1 MLILEIPSSTTKL
14 KKMRETIHNEVR
26 KIIDKAIDLRHR
38 FHEIPESSFEEN
50 RTSHLIVRELQQM
63 GLDVEEKIAGTGVAT
78 NIKGELSGH
87 TIALRADM
95 DALNIEEKSSKP
107 YASKHKGFSHS
118 CGHDGHIVCL
128 LEAARILVKLRKQLT
143 GTVRVI
149 FQPGE
154 ENGTGAQSMIDAGA
168 LGDPLPSAIFALHAW
183 PHLESGV
190 VASRPGNITSAID
203 YFSITVKGKGGHG
216 ARPHESISPIIS
228 ISLIAQKISA
238 LTNNG
243 VNGRYPCVVSVGMIQ
258 GGTAPNIIPDHASI
272 QGTIRSLNET
282 NRQKT
287 LEKFNKAVNKIAI
300 QQNVQVAIDFIKYG
314 PPVHNN
320 PDLYH
325 LFEKV
330 SEHLLIPEKRAYI
343 TQQSMGSEDFG
354 NYTQLIPGILIRLGM
369 GKSSPPLHTSKFD
382 FCDKSL
388 DAGITILVGLAMK
401 ATENDFKISTT

>member
-1 MLILEIPSSTTKL
+1 MKD
-14 KKMRETIHNEVR
+14 TIHNEVR

-50 RTSHLIVRELQQM
+50 KTSHLIVQELQQM
-63 GLDVEEKIAGTGVAT
+63 GLDVEKGIAGTGVAAD
-78 NIKGELSGH
+78 IKGKRPGN
-87 TIALRADM
+87 TIVLRADM
-95 DALNIEEKSSKP
+95 DALNIEEQTSSP

-128 LEAARILVKLRKQLT
+128 LETARILVKLRERLA
-143 GTVRVI
+143 GTVRVL

-154 ENGTGAQSMIDAGA
+154 ENGTGAQAMIDAGA
-168 LGDPLPSAIFALHAW
+168 LGSPMPSAIFALHAW

-190 VASRPGNITSAID
+190 VASKPGNITAAID
-203 YFSITVKGKGGHG
+203 YFRITIKGKGGHG

-228 ISLIAQKISA
+228 ASHIVQKISA
-238 LTNNG
+238 LTNKGDNG
-243 VNGRYPCVVSVGMIQ
+243 EYPCVVSVGMIQ
-258 GGTAPNIIPDHASI
+258 GGTEPNAIPDHASI
-272 QGTIRSLNET
+272 EGTIRSLNET
-282 NRQKT
+282 NRRKT
-287 LEKFNKAVNKIAI
+287 LEKFNKTVKAIGI

-320 PDLYH
+320 PDLYR

-330 SEHLLIPEKRAYI
+330 GEDLLVPEKRAYI

-354 NYTQLIPGILIRLGM
+354 NYTQLLPGLLIRLGM
-369 GKSSPPLHTSKFD
+369 GKSSPPLHTSRFD

-401 ATENDFKISTT
+401 ATESDSKEA

>member
-1 MLILEIPSSTTKL
+1 
-14 KKMRETIHNEVR
+14 MRDTIHNEVR

-50 RTSHLIVRELQQM
+50 KTSHLIIQELQQM
-63 GLDVEEKIAGTGVAT
+63 GLDVEEGIAGTGVAA
-78 NIKGELSGH
+78 NIKGKLPGN
-87 TIALRADM
+87 TIVLRADM
-95 DALNIEEKSSKP
+95 DALNIEEETSKP

-128 LEAARILVKLRKQLT
+128 LEAARILVKLRERLA
-143 GTVRVI
+143 GTVRVL

-154 ENGTGAQSMIDAGA
+154 ENGTGAQAMIDSGA
-168 LGDPLPSAIFALHAW
+168 LGRPLPSAIFALHAW

-190 VASRPGNITSAID
+190 VASKPGNITAAID

-228 ISLIAQKISA
+228 ASHIVQKISA
-238 LTNNG
+238 LTNKG
-243 VNGRYPCVVSVGMIQ
+243 DNGRYPCVVSVGMVQ
-258 GGTAPNIIPDHASI
+258 GGAQPNVIPDHVSI
-272 QGTIRSLNET
+272 QGTIRSINET

-287 LEKFNKAVNKIAI
+287 LEKFNKTVKKIGI

-314 PPVHNN
+314 PPVNNN

-325 LFEKV
+325 LFERV
-330 SEHLLIPEKRAYI
+330 GEDLLVPEKRAYI

-354 NYTQLIPGILIRLGM
+354 NYTQLLPGLLIRLGM
-369 GKSSPPLHTSKFD
+369 GKSSPLLHTSRFD

-388 DAGITILVGLAMK
+388 DAGITILVGLSMK
-401 ATENDFKISTT
+401 ATENDFKISTP

>member
-1 MLILEIPSSTTKL
+1 
-14 KKMRETIHNEVR
+14 MRDTIHNEVR

-38 FHEIPESSFEEN
+38 FHEIPERSFEEN
-50 RTSHLIVRELQQM
+50 KTSHLIVQELQQM
-63 GLDVEEKIAGTGVAT
+63 GLNVEEGIAGTGVAA
-78 NIKGELSGH
+78 NIKGELPGN
-87 TIALRADM
+87 TIVLRADM
-95 DALNIEEKSSKP
+95 DALNIEEQTSSP

-128 LEAARILVKLRKQLT
+128 LEAARILMNLRERLA

-154 ENGTGAQSMIDAGA
+154 ENGTGAQAMIDSGA
-168 LGDPLPSAIFALHAW
+168 LGSPLPSAIFALHAW

-190 VASRPGNITSAID
+190 VASKPGNITAAID

-228 ISLIAQKISA
+228 ASHIVQKISA
-238 LTNNG
+238 LTNKG
-243 VNGRYPCVVSVGMIQ
+243 DNGRYPCVVSVGMIQ
-258 GGTAPNIIPDHASI
+258 GGTEPNAIPDHASI
-272 QGTIRSLNET
+272 EGTIRSLNET
-282 NRQKT
+282 NRRKT
-287 LEKFNKAVNKIAI
+287 LEKFNKTVKEIGI
-300 QQNVQVAIDFIKYG
+300 QQNVKVVIDFIKYG
-314 PPVHNN
+314 PPVNNN

-325 LFEKV
+325 LFENV
-330 SEHLLIPEKRAYI
+330 GEDLLVPEKRAYI

-354 NYTQLIPGILIRLGM
+354 NYTQLLPGLLIRLGM
-369 GKSSPPLHTSKFD
+369 GKSSPPLHTSRFD

-401 ATENDFKISTT
+401 ATEKE

>member
-1 MLILEIPSSTTKL
+1 
-14 KKMRETIHNEVR
+14 MRDIICKEVR
-26 KIIDKAIDLRHR
+26 KVIDKAIDLRHR
-38 FHEIPESSFEEN
+38 FHEIPECSFKEN
-50 RTSHLIVRELQQM
+50 KTSHLIVQELQQM
-63 GLDVEEKIAGTGVAT
+63 GLDVEEGIAGTGVAA
-78 NIKGELSGH
+78 NIKGELPGN

-95 DALNIEEKSSKP
+95 DALNIEEETSKP

-128 LEAARILVKLRKQLT
+128 LEAARILVKLRKRLA

-154 ENGTGAQSMIDAGA
+154 EKGTGAQAMIDSGA
-168 LGDPLPSAIFALHAW
+168 LGSPLPTAIFALHAW

-190 VASRPGNITSAID
+190 VASKPGNITAAID

-216 ARPHESISPIIS
+216 ARPHDSISPIIS
-228 ISLIAQKISA
+228 ASHIVQKISD

-243 VNGRYPCVVSVGMIQ
+243 DNGRYPCVVSVGMIH
-258 GGTAPNIIPDHASI
+258 GGAQPNVIPDHASI

-282 NRQKT
+282 NRRKT
-287 LEKFNKAVNKIAI
+287 LEKFNKTVKKIGI

-314 PPVHNN
+314 PPVNNN

-330 SEHLLIPEKRAYI
+330 GDDLLIPEKRAYI

-354 NYTQLIPGILIRLGM
+354 NYTQLLPGLLIRLGM
-369 GKSSPPLHTSKFD
+369 GKASPPLHTSRFD

-388 DAGITILVGLAMK
+388 DAGITILIGLAMK
-401 ATENDFKISTT
+401 AAENDFKEV